1 MIPKHFELHKPI
13 LEYLSDGE
21 QHSLKDLKNK
31 MAERFNLSPEEC
43 EEMLPSGRQTVLY
56 NRVGWA
62 KIYLE
67 KAGLL
72 KTVARGTYQITAEG
86 QKLLADP
93 SCPPIL
99 DRDYLMRYPS
109 FAEFTGTSS
118 EVTTI
123 SANAQDTP
131 DDIFE
136 KSFGDINRNLS
147 DEIMCE
153 IMKLSPTSFEKM
165 VLDLLKKMGYGTFA
179 NASRTTSIIGDEGI
193 DGIIMQ
199 DTLGFGL
206 IYMQAKHWDTE
217 STVGRPDIQSFV
229 GAISGKSGSGLF
241 VTTAKFSTPA
251 REYAEQ
257 HHIVLIDGER
267 LTQLMIEHNFGVSV
281 KKIFEIKELDTD
293 LFAEYSEE

>member
-1 MIPKHFELHKPI
+1 
-13 LEYLSDGE
+13 
-21 QHSLKDLKNK
+21 

-99 DRDYLMRYPS
+99 DRDFLMRYPS
-109 FAEFTGTSS
+109 FAEFTGISS
-118 EVTTI
+118 EATAI
-123 SANAQDTP
+123 SANTQDTP

-153 IMKLSPTSFEKM
+153 IMKLTPTSFEKM

-179 NASRTTSIIGDEGI
+179 NASRTTSITGDEGI

-229 GAISGKSGSGLF
+229 GAISVKP
-241 VTTAKFSTPA
+241 T
-251 REYAEQ
+251 
-257 HHIVLIDGER
+257 
-267 LTQLMIEHNFGVSV
+267 TQLVTPFLPAEPLQQLKFHVLLVLFPAHAASARHCPVKLLLVDKDLLTSHKAMELSILAHLSYAVFGQSV
-281 KKIFEIKELDTD
+281 NASRCFWDC
-293 LFAEYSEE
+293 